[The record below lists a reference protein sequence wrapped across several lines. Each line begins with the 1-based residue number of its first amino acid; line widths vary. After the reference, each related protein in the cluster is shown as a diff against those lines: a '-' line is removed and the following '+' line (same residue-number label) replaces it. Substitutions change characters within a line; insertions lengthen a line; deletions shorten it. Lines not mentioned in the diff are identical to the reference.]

1 MNSAIDPAEGPAA
14 QDVSLKLTT
23 YFAERK
29 RVGSRFLAEAM
40 LDLFAERRVATSAM
54 LRGISGYGHRRII
67 RTDESLTL
75 SEDPAVAIVAVD
87 NPDTINGLAADV
99 AALTPGG
106 LITLERARLLDHH
119 LTGPDTAVPLPEG
132 SLAGHAVKLTVYV
145 GRNRRIDGVTAYQ
158 AACDLLHRN
167 HFDGASVFLGVD
179 GTSHGERHRAHFFGG
194 NVDVP
199 MMIIAIG
206 SAEQIQRSMAGL
218 NALLDRPLMT
228 VERAQLCKRGGQL
241 LTRPAALP
249 DTDDQ
254 GRPLWQKLMV
264 FTSEADRN
272 DRVPIH
278 RALVRRLWRSGTA
291 SGATVLRGV
300 WGFHG
305 NQEPHGDRLFQLGR
319 QVPLMTII
327 VDTPANIA
335 ASFDIVDTLTGEHGM
350 VTCEM
355 VPALL
360 AVHRGERRG
369 GLDLAAYR
377 Y

>member
-1 MNSAIDPAEGPAA
+1 MTAAIEPAEDPAA
-14 QDVSLKLTT
+14 QDVSLKLTA

-54 LRGISGYGHRRII
+54 LRGISGFGHRRII
-67 RTDESLTL
+67 RSDESLSL
-75 SEDPAVAIVAVD
+75 SEDPSVTIVAVD
-87 NPDTINGLAADV
+87 NPNTINALAADV
-99 AALTPGG
+99 AALTTGG
-106 LITLERARLLDHH
+106 LVTLERARLLDYR
-119 LTGPDTAVPLPEG
+119 LTDPEAAVPLPDG
-132 SLAGHAVKLTVYV
+132 SLTGDAVKLTIYV
-145 GRNRRIDGVTAYQ
+145 GRNRRINGVPAYQ
-158 AACDLLHRN
+158 EACDLLHRDN
-167 HFDGASVFLGVD
+167 FDGASVFLGVD

-199 MMIIAIG
+199 MMITAIG
-206 SAEQIQRSMAGL
+206 SAEQVQRSVAGL
-218 NALLDRPLMT
+218 NVLLDRPLIT
-228 VERAQLCKRGGQL
+228 VERAQLCKREGRL

-249 DTDDQ
+249 EFDDQ

-264 FTSEADRN
+264 FTSEADRQN
-272 DRVPIH
+272 RVPIH
-278 RALVRRLWRSGTA
+278 RALVRRLWRSGAA

-300 WGFHG
+300 WGFQG

-335 ASFDIVDTLTGEHGM
+335 ASFDIADELTGEHGM

-360 AVHRGERRG
+360 AVHRGERHG
-369 GLDLAAYR
+369 GLGLADHR